1 KSRFPSGADAQG
13 VRLDHR
19 SATAPKLHCELRSV
33 RAFRRFVEAAS
44 ALPEQRRALNHSKS
58 RFLPQCRQLGGLKP
72 HERRLSIV
80 MLNWRLAGLAACA
93 GVLLAATA
101 YGQSPT
107 ALEQAELA
115 GLSPE
120 LRAQVQARAVG
131 GNSVTEV
138 LQVML
143 LNNIKIKH
151 PASQIVAMDWA
162 RGVAVV
168 KLPRGGMQ
176 AVHFDPATLQIS

>member
-1 KSRFPSGADAQG
+1 MA
-13 VRLDHR
+13 
-19 SATAPKLHCELRSV
+19 
-33 RAFRRFVEAAS
+33 
-44 ALPEQRRALNHSKS
+44 
-58 RFLPQCRQLGGLKP
+58 
-72 HERRLSIV
+72 
-80 MLNWRLAGLAACA
+80 LNWRLAGLAACT

-101 YGQSPT
+101 YAQSPT

-120 LRAQVQARAVG
+120 LRSQVQARAVG

-151 PASQIVAMDWA
+151 QASQIVAMDWG

-168 KLPRGGMQ
+168 KSSKGAMR
-176 AVHFDPATLQIS
+176 A

>member
-1 KSRFPSGADAQG
+1 M
-13 VRLDHR
+13 
-19 SATAPKLHCELRSV
+19 T
-33 RAFRRFVEAAS
+33 
-44 ALPEQRRALNHSKS
+44 
-58 RFLPQCRQLGGLKP
+58 
-72 HERRLSIV
+72 
-80 MLNWRLAGLAACA
+80 LNWKLAALATCA
-93 GVLLAATA
+93 GALLAATA
-101 YGQSPT
+101 YAQSPT

-151 PASQIVAMDWA
+151 PASQIVAMDWTK
-162 RGVAVV
+162 GVAVV
-168 KLPRGGMQ
+168 RMPRGGMQ
-176 AVHFDPATLQIS
+176 AVHFNPTTLQVN

>member
-1 KSRFPSGADAQG
+1 MGAD
-13 VRLDHR
+13 VR
-19 SATAPKLHCELRSV
+19 SSSTAEI
-33 RAFRRFVEAAS
+33 
-44 ALPEQRRALNHSKS
+44 
-58 RFLPQCRQLGGLKP
+58 GT
-72 HERRLSIV
+72 LSIV
-80 MLNWRLAGLAACA
+80 PGFQAHLRRCRDCYTAPLKFFDSRSFGLAAAVREAPQGGLSKMRLNWRMAGLAVCTGA
-93 GVLLAATA
+93 LIAAAA
-101 YGQSPT
+101 YAQSPT

-120 LRAQVQARAVG
+120 MRAQVQARAVG

-151 PASQIVAMDWA
+151 PANQIVAMDWG

-168 KLPRGGMQ
+168 EPPGGGM
-176 AVHFDPATLQIS
+176 AVVHFDPTTLQIK

>member
-1 KSRFPSGADAQG
+1 MMP
-13 VRLDHR
+13 
-19 SATAPKLHCELRSV
+19 
-33 RAFRRFVEAAS
+33 
-44 ALPEQRRALNHSKS
+44 
-58 RFLPQCRQLGGLKP
+58 
-72 HERRLSIV
+72 
-80 MLNWRLAGLAACA
+80 NWRLAGLAACA
-93 GVLLAATA
+93 GVLLAAAA

-131 GNSVTEV
+131 SNSVTEV

-143 LNNIKIKH
+143 LNNIKIKN
-151 PASQIVAMDWA
+151 PTSQIVAMDWA
-162 RGVAVV
+162 RGVAVI

-176 AVHFDPATLQIS
+176 PVHFDRATLQIN

>member
-1 KSRFPSGADAQG
+1 M
-13 VRLDHR
+13 
-19 SATAPKLHCELRSV
+19 T
-33 RAFRRFVEAAS
+33 
-44 ALPEQRRALNHSKS
+44 
-58 RFLPQCRQLGGLKP
+58 
-72 HERRLSIV
+72 
-80 MLNWRLAGLAACA
+80 LNWRFAALAAGM
-93 GVLLAATA
+93 GVLIAATA
-101 YGQSPT
+101 VYAQSPT

-115 GLSPE
+115 GLSPD

-151 PASQIVAMDWA
+151 LASKIVAMDWA

-168 KLPRGGMQ
+168 EQPSGGM
-176 AVHFDPATLQIS
+176 AVVQFDPTTLQIKG

>member
-1 KSRFPSGADAQG
+1 MIR
-13 VRLDHR
+13 
-19 SATAPKLHCELRSV
+19 
-33 RAFRRFVEAAS
+33 
-44 ALPEQRRALNHSKS
+44 
-58 RFLPQCRQLGGLKP
+58 
-72 HERRLSIV
+72 
-80 MLNWRLAGLAACA
+80 NWKFAGLAACA
-93 GVLLAATA
+93 GVLIAATA
-101 YGQSPT
+101 NAQSPS

-120 LRAQVQARAVG
+120 LRAQVQGRAVG

-168 KLPRGGMQ
+168 DVPAGSM
-176 AVHFDPATLQIS
+176 AVVHFDPATLQIKG